1 LPLRNSLIYNICRDK
16 EIMQIDLKNICFVR
30 HAKSS
35 WENPQLDDIDRP
47 LNKRGERDAPYMASK
62 LVELKITPDL
72 IITSPALR
80 ARTTARIFADAADL
94 DSSRFVIEN
103 MLYGADV
110 TGIVRMM
117 QEVDDDFKSVFVF
130 GHNPTLTIMANCF
143 AGVDIDNVPTCGVLQ
158 AKTMVSSWKSWSPEV
173 SAFVGFYYPKQYA
186 I

>member
-1 LPLRNSLIYNICRDK
+1 
-16 EIMQIDLKNICFVR
+16 MQIDLRNICFVR

-35 WENPQLDDIDRP
+35 WENPQLADIDRP
-47 LNKRGERDAPYMASK
+47 LSKRGERDAPYLASK
-62 LVELKITPDL
+62 MVELQILPDL

-94 DSSRFVIEN
+94 DSVHFIVDD

-110 TGIVRMM
+110 SGIVKLV
-117 QEVDDDFKSVFVF
+117 QKVDDAFKSIFVF
-130 GHNPTLTIMANCF
+130 GHNPTMTIMANSF

-158 AKTMVSSWKSWSPEV
+158 AKTMVSGWKDWSPEV